1 MLAVRHEEGQETR
14 IFRRLSRRIGI
25 GKVDLTGQKWKV
37 GIVVVVV
44 VVVVVAGEEKQSGTL
59 TMRRGRKILL
69 SDLSPSFPLDSSLL

>member
-44 VVVVVAGEEKQSGTL
+44 VVVAVEEKQSGTL
-59 TMRRGRKILL
+59 TMR
-69 SDLSPSFPLDSSLL
+69 